1 MLLER
6 LSLENYGLYAS
17 RSRFVFSSTQK
28 KPIVLVGGLN
38 GAGKTT
44 ILEAIM
50 VALYGKT
57 YLGRRAT
64 KKEYLEFISGKVHR
78 HRGKRATSAS
88 VEIVFRFYHSGSE
101 NEYAV
106 GRHWTIEGASVTEKL
121 SVQKNGAP
129 MTDVDESQWQVF
141 IEGLIPLG
149 IAKLFFFDGE
159 KIVRITKW
167 DRRSNDE
174 MRLAFDALMG
184 ADLVSRLRS
193 DLDLYMLRN
202 SGRGDGAHDAQKEY
216 EALLEEKSQI
226 SMEIDVLAAE
236 HDEKGASIEEIRSK
250 ITQKESKI
258 ASVGGGYATIR
269 DRLLAQKT
277 ALAKNIGYRNKLLQ
291 QQLSEDA
298 PLYITSKLLTG
309 IRQQVEN
316 DIGAVSQASSAL
328 LARDKIKQLKK
339 EMESKEFW
347 PAGIDGSKISK
358 MICMRLDG
366 MFEAPHED
374 AFFDISPR
382 NASWLSMKI
391 ESILGGPQTLSQS
404 LREYAKEKS
413 DLHRVESDLAKI
425 PKDDELG
432 PRISE
437 INAMHEELGIL
448 MHELAHIEQQLASKR
463 SYLRIIQNR
472 LKRLIDAIHSGKTAT
487 AGTLLAS
494 KMQQA
499 LDAYIANLKER
510 KMRELESNLLST
522 TRLLLHKEL
531 IHRIN
536 IDRETFEIRV
546 YDDADDQIMGGLLS
560 MGERQIVGTA
570 LLWAVAKTCGRPL
583 PFVIDTPLGRL
594 DGEHLSNLVERFYPF
609 ASHQIILL
617 STDREIG
624 HKEYVKLSEYV
635 SRSYR
640 ITCDRAA
647 SITTITP
654 GYFMEERIA

>member
-1 MLLER
+1 M
-6 LSLENYGLYAS
+6 
-17 RSRFVFSSTQK
+17 K
-28 KPIVLVGGLN
+28 
-38 GAGKTT
+38 
-44 ILEAIM
+44 
-50 VALYGKT
+50 
-57 YLGRRAT
+57 
-64 KKEYLEFISGKVHR
+64 
-78 HRGKRATSAS
+78 
-88 VEIVFRFYHSGSE
+88 
-101 NEYAV
+101 
-106 GRHWTIEGASVTEKL
+106 
-121 SVQKNGAP
+121 
-129 MTDVDESQWQVF
+129 
-141 IEGLIPLG
+141 
-149 IAKLFFFDGE
+149 
-159 KIVRITKW
+159 
-167 DRRSNDE
+167 
-174 MRLAFDALMG
+174 
-184 ADLVSRLRS
+184 
-193 DLDLYMLRN
+193 
-202 SGRGDGAHDAQKEY
+202 
-216 EALLEEKSQI
+216 
-226 SMEIDVLAAE
+226 
-236 HDEKGASIEEIRSK
+236 
-250 ITQKESKI
+250 
-258 ASVGGGYATIR
+258 
-269 DRLLAQKT
+269 
-277 ALAKNIGYRNKLLQ
+277 
-291 QQLSEDA
+291 
-298 PLYITSKLLTG
+298 
-309 IRQQVEN
+309 
-316 DIGAVSQASSAL
+316 
-328 LARDKIKQLKK
+328 
-339 EMESKEFW
+339 
-347 PAGIDGSKISK
+347 
-358 MICMRLDG
+358 LDG

-391 ESILGGPQTLSQS
+391 ESILAGPQTLSQS

-413 DLHRVESDLAKI
+413 DLQRVESDLAKI

-437 INAMHEELGIL
+437 INAMHGELGIL
-448 MHELAHIEQQLASKR
+448 MHELAHIEQQLPSKR
-463 SYLRIIQNR
+463 SYLKIIQNR
-472 LKRLIDAIHSGKTAT
+472 LKRLIDAIHNGKTAA

-531 IHRIN
+531 IHRID
-536 IDRETFEIRV
+536 IDRGTFEIRV
-546 YDDADDQIMGGLLS
+546 YGDADDQIMGGLLS

>member
-1 MLLER
+1 
-6 LSLENYGLYAS
+6 
-17 RSRFVFSSTQK
+17 
-28 KPIVLVGGLN
+28 
-38 GAGKTT
+38 
-44 ILEAIM
+44 
-50 VALYGKT
+50 
-57 YLGRRAT
+57 
-64 KKEYLEFISGKVHR
+64 
-78 HRGKRATSAS
+78 
-88 VEIVFRFYHSGSE
+88 
-101 NEYAV
+101 
-106 GRHWTIEGASVTEKL
+106 
-121 SVQKNGAP
+121 

-184 ADLVSRLRS
+184 AELVSRLRS

-236 HDEKGASIEEIRSK
+236 HDEKGSSIEEIRSK

-277 ALAKNIGYRNKLLQ
+277 ALDKNIGYRNKLLQ

-298 PLYITSKLLTG
+298 PLYITSKLLAG

-316 DIGAVSQASSAL
+316 DIGTVSQASSAL
-328 LARDKIKQLKK
+328 LARDKIQQLKK

-347 PAGIDGSKISK
+347 PAGIDGSKIAK
-358 MICMRLDG
+358 MICMKLDG

-391 ESILGGPQTLSQS
+391 ESILAGPQTLSQS

-413 DLHRVESDLAKI
+413 DLQRVESDLAKI

-437 INAMHEELGIL
+437 INAMHGELGIL

-463 SYLRIIQNR
+463 SYLKIIQNR
-472 LKRLIDAIHSGKTAT
+472 LKRLIDAIHNGKTAA

-531 IHRIN
+531 IHRID
-536 IDRETFEIRV
+536 IDRGTFEIRV
-546 YDDADDQIMGGLLS
+546 YGDADDQIMGGLLS